1 MAAKLNDIMRGDR
14 RRLWLWLAGV
24 AVVHVLLLPWVW
36 DEFVGNASTKPHKK
50 RVDMI
55 SLNATHGGDYRLP
68 PGYKRPPVPAKPA
81 QPKPQ
86 VAKKDEKK
94 QEPLPKGQV
103 VDIPPSPDGRAPD
116 KAAYLAEHNS
126 HTERETRSR
135 HQSRDYANVQHE
147 PSTDRAPQKGPQGQ
161 AKAPKAV
168 QVGPSRPGEAAPS
181 AAKRAVL
188 EIPKVSQRDRLALRL
203 DPDLGQYHNQPKAAA
218 QMGNSDRLKVV
229 PGEQETAE
237 TEAPSA
243 AAPALSMDDLVPSLG
258 TLTRLS
264 GGPSNDAL
272 ENVEEGEGTFLNARE
287 FKYASFFNR
296 LKHGVSQHW
305 NAQTEFQRRD
315 PTGNIY
321 GLRARL
327 TVVNVTLN
335 GDGSLQNVAVK
346 QSCGVDFLDDE
357 AMAAF
362 QRAQPFPNPPHGL
375 LDPNGQVTFAFGFQI
390 MIVPH

>member
-1 MAAKLNDIMRGDR
+1 MAANLNDIMRGDR
-14 RRLWLWLAGV
+14 RRLCLWLVCVG
-24 AVVHVLLLPWVW
+24 LLHALALPWIW
-36 DEFVGNASTKPHKK
+36 DRFVGDERVKSPKK

-55 SLNATHGGDYRLP
+55 SLNAAQGGDHRLP
-68 PGYKRPPVPAKPA
+68 PGYKRSRPPSKTLTPRPE
-81 QPKPQ
+81 
-86 VAKKDEKK
+86 VAKKEPKK
-94 QEPLPKGQV
+94 PEPVPKGQV
-103 VDIPPSPDGRAPD
+103 VDIPPSPDNRTPD
-116 KAAYLAEHNS
+116 KADYLAEHNS
-126 HTERETRSR
+126 HTERQTRSR
-135 HQSRDYANVQHE
+135 HQSKDYANVLHE
-147 PSTDRAPQKGPQGQ
+147 PTTDRDPHRGPQGSAQ
-161 AKAPKAV
+161 VPKAV
-168 QVGPSRPGEAAPS
+168 QLGPKRPGEAAPS
-181 AAKRAVL
+181 ARLQPVL
-188 EIPKVSQRDRLALRL
+188 EIPKVNPRDRLALQL
-203 DPDLGQYHNQPKAAA
+203 DPTLGQYSNQPRARA
-218 QMGNSDRLKVV
+218 QTGNSDRLKVV
-229 PGEQETAE
+229 PGESAAAE
-237 TEAPSA
+237 DAPSA

-272 ENVEEGEGTFLNARE
+272 EHVEEGEGTFLNARE

-305 NAQTEFQRRD
+305 NAQTEFQQRD
-315 PTGNIY
+315 PTRNIY

-335 GDGSLQNVAVK
+335 GDGSLQHVTVK

-362 QRAQPFPNPPHGL
+362 QRAQPFPNPPKGL